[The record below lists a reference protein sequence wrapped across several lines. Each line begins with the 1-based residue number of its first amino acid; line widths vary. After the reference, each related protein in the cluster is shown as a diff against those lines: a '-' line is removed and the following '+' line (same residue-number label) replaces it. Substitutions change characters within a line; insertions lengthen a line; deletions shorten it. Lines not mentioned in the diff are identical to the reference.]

1 MGSLNQVVLFG
12 HLGADPKLVQTK
24 QGTSVVN
31 LRVATNATWK
41 NKDGEKEERTDW
53 HQVVVWGAQAE
64 RCAEHLRKGRAVLVT
79 GRIQSRQWVDEEGEE
94 RYATEIIAARVEF
107 VARPTEE
114 AA

>member
-1 MGSLNQVVLFG
+1 MGSLNQVVIFG
-12 HLGADPKLVQTK
+12 NVGADPKLIQTQ

-31 LRVATNATWK
+31 LRVATNATWT

-53 HQVVVWGAQAE
+53 HQIVVWGAQAE

-79 GRIQSRQWVDEEGEE
+79 GRIQSRKWTDNEGEE
-94 RYATEIIAARVEF
+94 RYATEIIATRVEF
-107 VARPTEE
+107 VPHKEE